1 MSFLDLSIVC
11 ALAQNRVIGRDN
23 QLPWRLPADL
33 AHFKKLT
40 LGHPVI
46 MGRKTF
52 ESIGRPLPQ
61 RTNIVV
67 TTQSEW
73 SAAGVTVVNSLPQAL
88 DSAERAAE
96 AMGVQEM
103 MLIGGATLYK
113 QAMPHVSRLYL
124 TEVQA
129 NIEGDAFFPEWNRA
143 EWVEKSCQ
151 LHSADGKNDFAYAFA
166 VYERRK
172 PAIKNGNLM

>member
-1 MSFLDLSIVC
+1 MSSAILSIVC

-23 QLPWRLPADL
+23 QLPWRLPRDL
-33 AHFKKLT
+33 AHFKNLT

-67 TTQSEW
+67 TTQADW
-73 SAAGVTVVNSLPQAL
+73 MAAGVTVVNSLGQAL
-88 DSAERAAE
+88 AAAE
-96 AMGVQEM
+96 KAAQASEEI
-103 MLIGGATLYK
+103 MLIGGAALYE
-113 QAMPHVSRLYL
+113 QALPLAHRLYL

-129 NIEGDAFFPEWNRA
+129 EIEGDAFFPAWNPA
-143 EWVEKSCQ
+143 EWIETNRQV
-151 LHSADGKNDFAYAFA
+151 HAADPANPFDCAFV
-166 VYERRK
+166 VYERRHATPNK
-172 PAIKNGNLM
+172 EI